1 MKEPGDG
8 DLGKLFF
15 SLIGDKYTV
24 LEAKKRSNLDIEKIA
39 ELIST
44 PGSENFFGKENTDE
58 LIIHCKYNWIS
69 KNISEKVSLRNKE
82 IDELTNVIE
91 EKLAE
96 HVLKYWSEDNIV
108 KRDLEVRTVGEW
120 INNEISF
127 LSGFALW
134 FREKEKDGELDLSN
148 LISEAIGENVSA
160 SGEIEFDT
168 KRFEILKSLTS
179 NALTVLKDMSPA
191 GKIAYRSM
199 DVAVIKGISEGDDK
213 YATKMKERTLPY
225 QKPWWKFW

>member
-1 MKEPGDG
+1 M
-8 DLGKLFF
+8 
-15 SLIGDKYTV
+15 
-24 LEAKKRSNLDIEKIA
+24 EANKRSKLDIEKIA
-39 ELIST
+39 ELISI
-44 PGSENFFGKENTDE
+44 PGSEDFFKKKNEDE
-58 LIIHCKYNWIS
+58 LKIQCKYGWIA
-69 KNISEKVSLRNKE
+69 KGITEKVSLRSKE
-82 IDELTNVIE
+82 IDELTNIIE
-91 EKLAE
+91 ENMAT
-96 HVLKYWSEDNIV
+96 HALKYWSEDNIV
-108 KRDLEVRTVGEW
+108 KRDLEARTVGEW

-127 LSGFALW
+127 LAGFALW

-148 LISEAIGENVSA
+148 LISDAVGENVSA

-179 NALTVLKDMSPA
+179 NALSILRDMSPA

>member
-1 MKEPGDG
+1 M
-8 DLGKLFF
+8 
-15 SLIGDKYTV
+15 
-24 LEAKKRSNLDIEKIA
+24 EANKRSKLDIEKIA
-39 ELIST
+39 ELISI
-44 PGSENFFGKENTDE
+44 PGSEGFFKKENEDE
-58 LIIHCKYNWIS
+58 LKIQCKYGWIA
-69 KNISEKVSLRNKE
+69 KGISEKVSLRSKE
-82 IDELTNVIE
+82 IDELTNIIE
-91 EKLAE
+91 ENMAT
-96 HVLKYWSEDNIV
+96 HALKYWSEDNIV
-108 KRDLEVRTVGEW
+108 KRDLEARTVGEW

-127 LSGFALW
+127 LAGFALW

-148 LISEAIGENVSA
+148 LISDAVGENVSA

-179 NALTVLKDMSPA
+179 NALSILRDMSPA
-191 GKIAYRSM
+191 RKIAYRSM

>member
-1 MKEPGDG
+1 V
-8 DLGKLFF
+8 
-15 SLIGDKYTV
+15 I
-24 LEAKKRSNLDIEKIA
+24 
-39 ELIST
+39 
-44 PGSENFFGKENTDE
+44 
-58 LIIHCKYNWIS
+58 
-69 KNISEKVSLRNKE
+69 LRNKE
-82 IDELTNVIE
+82 MDELTSVIE

-108 KRDLEVRTVGEW
+108 KRDLKVRTVGEW

-199 DVAVIKGISEGDDK
+199 DVAVIKGISEGDDQ

>member
-1 MKEPGDG
+1 MK
-8 DLGKLFF
+8 
-15 SLIGDKYTV
+15 IY
-24 LEAKKRSNLDIEKIA
+24 
-39 ELIST
+39 
-44 PGSENFFGKENTDE
+44 
-58 LIIHCKYNWIS
+58 CKYDWIS
-69 KNISEKVSLRNKE
+69 KNISEKVNLRNKE
-82 IDELTNVIE
+82 KDELANLIE
-91 EKLAE
+91 KKLAE

-108 KRDLEVRTVGEW
+108 KRDLGARTVGEW

-127 LSGFALW
+127 LAGFALW
-134 FREKEKDGELDLSN
+134 FREKEDDGELNLSN
-148 LISEAIGENVSA
+148 LISDAVGENVSA

-179 NALTVLKDMSPA
+179 NALTVLRDMSPA